1 MTYPTAQLPTA
12 DSTTTARVATLRA
25 ELRDDTSFV
34 ATPAPRLTWTV
45 EAGEAA
51 WMQASAAL
59 TDGTEREPIDGRESA
74 LVVWPCAPLTAGEA
88 REQRVRVPI
97 DPGSEPDWSEPLR

>member
-45 EAGEAA
+45 EAGEPA
-51 WMQASAAL
+51 WMQASADL
-59 TDGTEREPIDGRESA
+59 TDGTETVTIDGRQSA
-74 LVVWPCAPLTAGEA
+74 LVVWPFTPLEAGEA
-88 REQRVRVPI
+88 RDVRVRARAES
-97 DPGSEPDWSEPLR
+97 GSETDWS